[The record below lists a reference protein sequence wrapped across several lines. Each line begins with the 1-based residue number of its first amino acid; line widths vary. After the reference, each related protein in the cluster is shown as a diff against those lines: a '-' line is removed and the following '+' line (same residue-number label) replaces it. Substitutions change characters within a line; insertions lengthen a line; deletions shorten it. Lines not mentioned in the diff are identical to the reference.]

1 MSEDAIKLWA
11 IIVSVGA
18 ANLLVRLSFIAL
30 LANKTMPQ
38 LLTRALR
45 YVAVAMITALVLPMV
60 LTTTAAPAV
69 MAFWPNAKLIAALIA
84 LVVAFLR
91 GARAGRWS
99 PAWVHYGCCRLLRLF
114 DRKA

>member
-84 LVVAFLR
+84 LVVAFFTRSTGWTLV
-91 GARAGRWS
+91 AGMGVLW
-99 PAWVHYGCCRLLRLF
+99 LLQ
-114 DRKA
+114 AATSV

>member
-84 LVVAFLR
+84 LVVAFFTRSTCWTLVAGM
-91 GARAGRWS
+91 GALW
-99 PAWVHYGCCRLLRLF
+99 LLQ
-114 DRKA
+114 AATSV